1 MTRPVAPD
9 NTSGLWP
16 ARQPVAVGL
25 LGLVLL
31 LGGFGTWA
39 VSVEISGAII
49 ATGRI
54 EVDQNRQVVQ
64 HPEGGVIQQIM
75 IAEGDQVAAGQALLR
90 LEPTVL
96 QSELAIVESQL
107 FELMARRARLEA
119 ERDGQDRI
127 GFAPLLQD
135 AAQDNR
141 DVANLMAG
149 QESLL
154 NARST
159 SIAQEIEQLGKQT
172 GQISDQIDG
181 IAAQIQS
188 MNEQLRL
195 IGEELADQ
203 QSLLDRGLAQA
214 SRVLSLR
221 REDARLRGMLG
232 ELTSNDAQA
241 RRRVSEIEIQILRLQ
256 SQRREDAITELR
268 DIQSRELE
276 LRERWLA
283 LLDRLDRLA
292 ITAPVAGVIY
302 DMRVFAPRSV
312 IRPAEPVLFII
323 PQDRPLV
330 ISVQVETIHIDKLR
344 IGQDVTLRFA
354 ALDQSQTPELTGQV
368 KLISADSFV
377 DENTRAAFYRVEI
390 TLTEGELA
398 ALPEGTTLVP
408 GMPVDAFI
416 RTGDRTPIAYLVKPL
431 SDYFTK
437 AFRE

>member
-9 NTSGLWP
+9 DTSGLWP
-16 ARQPVAVGL
+16 ARQPVIVGL
-25 LGLVLL
+25 LGLLLL

-64 HPEGGVIQQIM
+64 HPDGGVIQQIM

-90 LEPTVL
+90 LEPAAL
-96 QSELAIVESQL
+96 QSELVIVESQL

-127 GFAPLLQD
+127 MFAPLLQD
-135 AAQDNR
+135 AARHDP

-154 NARST
+154 VARST

-172 GQISDQIDG
+172 GQINDQIDG
-181 IAAQIQS
+181 IAAQIRS

-203 QSLLDRGLAQA
+203 QSLFDRGLAQA

-221 REDARLRGMLG
+221 REDARLRGILG

-276 LRERWLA
+276 LRERRLA
-283 LLDRLDRLA
+283 LRERLDRLA
-292 ITAPVAGVIY
+292 ITAPVSGVIY
-302 DMRVFAPRSV
+302 DMRVFAPRAV
-312 IRPAEPVLFII
+312 IRPAEPILYII

-330 ISVQVETIHIDKLR
+330 ITVQVETIHIDKLH

-354 ALDQSQTPELTGQV
+354 ALDQRQTPELTGQV
-368 KLISADSFV
+368 KLISADAFV
-377 DENTRAAFYRVEI
+377 DENTRAAFYRAEI
-390 TLTEGELA
+390 NLSEGELQR
-398 ALPEGTTLVP
+398 LPAGTNLVP